1 MDKVLNR
8 IKYTRKRLGI
18 NQSELAELVG
28 ISPTM
33 MSNYEANKTRLPS
46 DIIPGICREL
56 KISPNELFG
65 WEK

>member
-28 ISPTM
+28 ISPAM

-46 DIIPGICREL
+46 DIIPSICREL